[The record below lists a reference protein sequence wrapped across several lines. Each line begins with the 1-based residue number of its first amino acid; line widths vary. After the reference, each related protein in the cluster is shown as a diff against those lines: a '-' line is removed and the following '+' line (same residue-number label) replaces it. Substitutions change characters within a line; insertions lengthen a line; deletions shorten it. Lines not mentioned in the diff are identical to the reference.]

1 MEQGTN
7 YQDNILAFLAE
18 IVQKNTRAYPE
29 DFDLDAKKL
38 WDSAQ
43 DPNME
48 NRAFYWMSRPHGT
61 WCVREREVFL
71 DDTNA
76 NCIWTHYAAYPD
88 GILAYRIVVEGIRD
102 GKLAGKVIP
111 IDYAKQVR
119 RVMRSVLPVASI
131 QYRDKNEHFCED
143 SYSAFMNSTLPFED
157 GIHDIRYVPE
167 SEAELQRI
175 IALEHRMESQDKRL
189 HRAKRLT
196 PQR

>member
-1 MEQGTN
+1 MEQETN
-7 YQDNILAFLAE
+7 YQENILAFLAE
-18 IVQKNTRAYPE
+18 IVQKNTRAYTE

-48 NRAFYWMSRPHGT
+48 NRVFFWMSRPHGT

-119 RVMRSVLPVASI
+119 RVMQSALPIVKI
-131 QYRDKNEHFCED
+131 QYRDKNGSFCEN
-143 SYSAFMNSTLPFED
+143 SYHAFMNSTLPYED

-167 SEAELQRI
+167 SEAELTRI
-175 IALEHRMESQDKRL
+175 MMLEHRIESQDKRP
-189 HRAKRLT
+189 HRTKRLA

>member
-1 MEQGTN
+1 MEQETN
-7 YQDNILAFLAE
+7 YQENILAFLAE

-119 RVMRSVLPVASI
+119 RVMRSVLPVATI

-196 PQR
+196 SQR